1 MNTSDITNYIQK
13 MEQLIQMQQIE
24 LDKTRNLLGRIMDEH
39 DGCKEVSRKTLEVP
53 NEVSFDISYYS
64 NTDGTYI
71 EAKVLPAPMKSMYE
85 RITELKKEL
94 NL

>member
-24 LDKTRNLLGRIMDEH
+24 LDKTRNLLARAI
-39 DGCKEVSRKTLEVP
+39 EVP
-53 NEVSFDISYYS
+53 GQVKIVLGEYKVPDSISFERNALGYLKAI
-64 NTDGTYI
+64 T
-71 EAKVLPAPMKSMYE
+71 LPTPMKSMYE

>member
-24 LDKTRNLLGRIMDEH
+24 LDKTRNLLGRILTAKGGDIYVDEV
-39 DGCKEVSRKTLEVP
+39 EYSVP
-53 NEVSFDISYYS
+53 DKMNYNIMVGVIRAFI
-64 NTDGTYI
+64 
-71 EAKVLPAPMKSMYE
+71 LPPPMKSDYE

>member
-24 LDKTRNLLGRIMDEH
+24 LDKTRNLLARALDE
-39 DGCKEVSRKTLEVP
+39 DGGSIEIIPKTLEVP
-53 NEVSFDISYYS
+53 NEVSFDMSYYS

-71 EAKVLPAPMKSMYE
+71 EAKVLPTPMKSDYE